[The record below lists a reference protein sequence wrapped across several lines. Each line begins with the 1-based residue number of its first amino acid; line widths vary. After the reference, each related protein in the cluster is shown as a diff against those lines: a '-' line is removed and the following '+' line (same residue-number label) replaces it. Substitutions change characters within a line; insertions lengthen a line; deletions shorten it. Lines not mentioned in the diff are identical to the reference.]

1 MTSFPHVLT
10 GGPQVRFSIGAGD
23 RQALQPPV
31 SGTVPSSHSATALL
45 FQQLGTYY
53 IHTYNFLIGEVFTL
67 HNQKQDKWLNL
78 QCNNVRGNKTA
89 TYNLTIFK
97 IDSVIVLSMEMGY
110 ALTWLLIL
118 LLTGI
123 QNVLTL
129 FCAAL
134 TDHKILFHSQS
145 YSRLTDACQAINI
158 LQYPLKYRYLLK
170 TYLQVLYDMQWIFA
184 TLWADLISL
193 YYNHESIVNFLLT
206 EINPLWSQLAIC
218 E

>member
-1 MTSFPHVLT
+1 MKYLQYTIRNGTNDLV
-10 GGPQVRFSIGAGD
+10 FSAVMGVGT
-23 RQALQPPV
+23 RLQP
-31 SGTVPSSHSATALL
+31 STLPSSKLILSL
-45 FQQLGTYY
+45 F
-53 IHTYNFLIGEVFTL
+53 FPW
-67 HNQKQDKWLNL
+67 KW
-78 QCNNVRGNKTA
+78 
-89 TYNLTIFK
+89 
-97 IDSVIVLSMEMGY
+97 VIN
-110 ALTWLLIL
+110 WHDCWFL

-184 TLWADLISL
+184 TLWADLNFVML
-193 YYNHESIVNFLLT
+193 YPR
-206 EINPLWSQLAIC
+206 INC
-218 E
+218 